1 MGGAADSL
9 IKVGTLG
16 LVETDFSGEQA
27 GKQAANATQAAA
39 KTAAAAQMAALDYL
53 KQTEAL
59 PQQFRESALK
69 LLGGGFGVEGG
80 ASADKFTRAIEGSPV
95 YGALLGD
102 EAQLTEDVLRSQS
115 ATGGLRTGAT
125 EAMIAD
131 QLQRNRSNAFM
142 GALSGIQGL
151 ARIPSNATQIA
162 QGMTDIGMTQAQGIQ
177 GAAQAQQIAQQ
188 QGFQN
193 LVGLGQLGV
202 STLSVP
208 GMFPAFC
215 DPQLKSNAKKIAVI
229 DGIQIYEW
237 DWNEEA
243 AKLGLTGKGY
253 GPMADE
259 IKKIWP
265 DRVTERDGYMYVEA
279 A

>member
-188 QGFQN
+188 QGMQN
-193 LVGLGQLGV
+193 LLGFGQLGL
-202 STLSVP
+202 TGLA
-208 GMFPAFC
+208 AFC
-215 DPQLKSNAKKIAVI
+215 DPRLKENAKKLVVI
-229 DGIQIYEW
+229 DGVQIYEW